1 MLVEVIGYLSAVVVG
16 VVLGLLGGGGSI
28 LSIPILVY
36 LFNVEPALAGAYS
49 LFIVGVTSFV
59 GAIPKYKQQLVH
71 LKTGVIFGLPS
82 IISIFLTRSIIVPA
96 IPDEVI
102 QIGSVMITK
111 RMLLLGV
118 FAILMVLASIPMIRG
133 KRDIASDSRR
143 FRTVLVILEG
153 VVIGFLTGLVGAGG
167 GFLIIPALVFL
178 TGLHF
183 KTAVGTSLFIISV
196 NSMSG
201 FLGDALHHEMNW
213 PLLLS
218 LTALAILGILIGNN
232 FSRKISGIRLRMAFG
247 WFTLITGA
255 YIILREIIL

>member
-1 MLVEVIGYLSAVVVG
+1 MAAEIFGYFSAVIVG
-16 VVLGLLGGGGSI
+16 LVLGLLGGGGSI

-36 LFNVEPALAGAYS
+36 LFNIPADLAGAYS
-49 LFIVGVTSFV
+49 LFIVGVTSFA

-71 LKTGVIFGLPS
+71 LKTGIVFGLPS
-82 IISIFLTRSIIVPA
+82 IISIFITRSVIVPA
-96 IPDEVI
+96 IPDEIVE
-102 QIGSVMITK
+102 IGGFVLSK

-118 FAILMVLASIPMIRG
+118 FAVLMVLASVPMIRG
-133 KRDIASDSRR
+133 KRDFTSNNRK

-153 VVIGFLTGLVGAGG
+153 ILIGFLTGLVGAGG

-183 KTAVGTSLFIISV
+183 KTAVGTSLFIISI
-196 NSMSG
+196 NSLAG
-201 FLGDALHHEMNW
+201 FLGDAMHHEMNW

-232 FSRKISGIRLRMAFG
+232 LSKKMSGIRLRIAFG
-247 WFTLITGA
+247 WLTLATGI
-255 YIILREIIL
+255 YILVREVFL